1 MFSMRRVRRFFGV
14 FLLLCAIPATATAE
28 PIINKTYSYFRIGG
42 RTAEDLDKELENRGP
57 ITRGTGH
64 RHPGATEIKFGGDV
78 TYVEKGGRC
87 SVGGARVTLR
97 THIILPRWGNRGR
110 ATPELGFIWDTL
122 SKDIKRHE
130 ERHAEIARNHARQL
144 ERELLGLP
152 VNRTCDAL
160 EKQVAETTRRVL
172 EAHDGEQLRF
182 DQIEA
187 ANFDARMMRLLQ
199 YRMKRSG
206 N

>member
-1 MFSMRRVRRFFGV
+1 MFSMRRVRRLFGAI
-14 FLLLCAIPATATAE
+14 LLLCVIPATAIAE

-57 ITRGTGH
+57 LTRATGH

-78 TYVEKGGRC
+78 TYVESGGRC

-97 THIILPRWGNRGR
+97 THLILPRWGNRSR
-110 ATPELGFIWDTL
+110 AATDLGLIWDTL

-130 ERHAEIARNHARQL
+130 ERHAEIARTNARQL
-144 ERELLGLP
+144 ERELLALAP
-152 VNRTCDAL
+152 NKTCDAL
-160 EKQVAETTRRVL
+160 ERQVAETTRRVL
-172 EAHDGEQLRF
+172 EAHDREQLRF

-206 N
+206 Y